1 MTKGHGRRGFGLSR
15 AGWDMHIPDVLID
28 GRVAIAT
35 TALGAAGLAYGLRVV
50 ERRHGARTTSL
61 MGMMAAFVFAAQMVN
76 FPVGPGVSGH
86 LLGGVLSAVIL
97 GPWAGAVV
105 IAAVLIVQCL
115 LFQDGGLTALGA
127 NFINMGLVGAVG
139 GYAVYA
145 PIRRAIGGRRGV
157 LIGSMIAAWFS
168 VLLAAGAF
176 TIELAILGGKHD
188 FFRILSWMA
197 LVHAVIG
204 VGEALITGLVV
215 RFVLLTRPDLIDD
228 EPGSDGLDEPTGRW
242 LPGWLSTTLAG
253 VGIALGVAVFL
264 SPFASEA
271 PDGLEYVGGKLGFL
285 PEDDAPPM
293 LAAPMPDYQLP
304 VSVPVLGLDHVKLAT
319 ALAGLTGTLA
329 VFAFAWLLARVFSRE
344 GPPPGK
350 VEFDGA

>member
-1 MTKGHGRRGFGLSR
+1 
-15 AGWDMHIPDVLID
+15 MHIPDVLIE
-28 GRVAIAT
+28 GRVAAVT
-35 TALGAAGLAYGLRVV
+35 TAIGVAGLAYGLRRVD
-50 ERRHGARTTSL
+50 RKHGPRTTSL

-86 LLGGVLSAVIL
+86 LLGGVLSAVVL

-139 GYAVYA
+139 GYAIYA
-145 PIRRAIGGRRGV
+145 PIRRTMGGRRGV
-157 LIGSMIAAWFS
+157 LIGSMVAAWFS

-176 TIELAILGGKHD
+176 TIELAVLGGRGD

-204 VGEALITGLVV
+204 LGEALITGLVV
-215 RFVLLTRPDLIDD
+215 RFLLLTRPDLIDD
-228 EPGSDGLDEPTGRW
+228 DPVADEAGEPTGLR
-242 LPGWLSTTLAG
+242 LPGWLSTTTAGLA
-253 VGIALGVAVFL
+253 IALGVAVFL
-264 SPFASEA
+264 SPFAWDA
-271 PDGLEYVGGKLGFL
+271 PDGLEFVGGKLGFL
-285 PEDDAPPM
+285 PGGESPPV
-293 LAAPMPDYQLP
+293 LASPMPDYQFP
-304 VSVPVLGLDHVKLAT
+304 VPTPAVGVDHVKLAT

-329 VFAFAWLLARVFSRE
+329 VFAFAWLLARVFS
-344 GPPPGK
+344 PDAPTPGK
-350 VEFDGA
+350 VEFDAA

>member
-1 MTKGHGRRGFGLSR
+1 
-15 AGWDMHIPDVLID
+15 
-28 GRVAIAT
+28 VAVAT
-35 TALGAAGLAYGLRVV
+35 TVLGAAGLAYGLRAV

-86 LLGGVLSAVIL
+86 LLGGVLAAVVL

-105 IAAVLIVQCL
+105 IATVLIVQCL

-127 NFINMGLVGAVG
+127 NFTNMGLVGAVG

-145 PIRRAIGGRRGV
+145 PIRRTIGGRRGV
-157 LIGSMIAAWFS
+157 LVGAMIAAWFS

-176 TIELAILGGKHD
+176 TIELAILGDKHE

-215 RFVLLTRPDLIDD
+215 RFILLTRPDLIDD
-228 EPGSDGLDEPTGRW
+228 EPDYAVEDEVSRE
-242 LPGWLSTTLAG
+242 LKPGWLASIVAG
-253 VGIALGVAVFL
+253 MGIALGVAVFL

-271 PDGLEYVGGKLGFL
+271 PDGLEFVGGKLGFL
-285 PEDDAPPM
+285 PEAETPPI

-304 VSVPVLGLDHVKLAT
+304 ISVPVAAIDPIKLAT

-329 VFAFAWLLARVFSRE
+329 VFGFAWSLSRVFAPKGSA
-344 GPPPGK
+344 PGK
-350 VEFDGA
+350 VEFDGV